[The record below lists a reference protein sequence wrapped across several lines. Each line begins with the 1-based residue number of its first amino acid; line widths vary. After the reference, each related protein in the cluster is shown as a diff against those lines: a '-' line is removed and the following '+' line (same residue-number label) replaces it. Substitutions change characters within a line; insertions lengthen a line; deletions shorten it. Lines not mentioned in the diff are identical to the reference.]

1 MNESQCWTAVET
13 RDAAQD
19 GIFLYGVVTTGV
31 YCRPSCPSRLPL
43 RGNVRFYRTAA
54 EAERDGLRPCKR
66 CRPLA
71 ASADEETVR
80 KVRTLCRHIETHPED
95 SHSLQAL
102 AQRVHLS
109 PHHLQRRFKAV
120 LGVSPRE
127 YVEACRMAAL
137 KRGLRDGGPVTG
149 AILDAGFG
157 SASRVY
163 ARVTT
168 RLGMTPRQY
177 RAGAQGV
184 SITSAVSDTPLGLL
198 MMGATDRGLCFVQFG
213 ASEAELRRQLQA
225 EFPGA
230 AIAPMAAD
238 ADPSFTAW
246 MTMLREHL
254 SGLRVSL
261 EMPVD
266 LRGTAFQMA
275 VWNYLL
281 KIPYGE
287 LQSYSEVA
295 AAIGKPRAVRAV
307 ASACAAN
314 RVALLVPCHRVI
326 RGDGSLGGYRW
337 GLERKR
343 VLIDRERAVRRGG
356 A

>member
-1 MNESQCWTAVET
+1 
-13 RDAAQD
+13 
-19 GIFLYGVVTTGV
+19 
-31 YCRPSCPSRLPL
+31 
-43 RGNVRFYRTAA
+43 
-54 EAERDGLRPCKR
+54 
-66 CRPLA
+66 
-71 ASADEETVR
+71 
-80 KVRTLCRHIETHPED
+80 
-95 SHSLQAL
+95 
-102 AQRVHLS
+102 
-109 PHHLQRRFKAV
+109 
-120 LGVSPRE
+120 
-127 YVEACRMAAL
+127 MAAL